1 MTISEITNFGT
12 KPKHI
17 LYIRCFGEAFI
28 KEALNQNPDDNWIEE
43 IKNCLKIQ
51 LFDMAI
57 LYQPDDEI
65 YPFFVIRK
73 DDK

>member
-17 LYIRCFGEAFI
+17 LYITYFGEFF
-28 KEALNQNPDDNWIEE
+28 NRNPDDNWIEE
-43 IKNCLKIQ
+43 IKKCLKIE
-51 LFDMAI
+51 LCDMAI